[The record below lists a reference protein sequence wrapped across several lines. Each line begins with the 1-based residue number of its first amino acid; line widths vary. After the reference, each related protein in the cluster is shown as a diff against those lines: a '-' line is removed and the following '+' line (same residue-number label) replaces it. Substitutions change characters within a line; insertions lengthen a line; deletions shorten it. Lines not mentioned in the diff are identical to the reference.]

1 MKTFQDRA
9 RPIRAANLSSFGRGG
24 RTPLVKRSF
33 QICGCTV
40 VMLACLRITIGWHFL
55 YQGLA
60 KLEDRSFSS
69 AGFLSQSKGPLA
81 DYFRNLVPDAMGRER
96 LKPENQPRWIA
107 HIDKSLKQFTDHYR
121 PSEEQL
127 ARAELFAA
135 AAKTQMDDFFAENRN
150 DISTHLHELDRLE
163 AAKQS
168 KPFPPKPSGD
178 SAADDRVVVAPSVPS
193 QQKRIS
199 EKQTELQATAKR
211 WLGALDSIEQDFRRQ
226 LDGILEADQR
236 ARGRPEQPV
245 TEIEQIDR
253 LVSFGVTAIG
263 ACLLVGL
270 FTRFSCLAGGLFLL
284 SIVLAQP
291 DWPGL
296 YPPPHPAVG
305 RSLFVNKEFVEMMAL
320 FALGT
325 THVGRWGGL
334 DFLVHYWF
342 VRPLFGRKDVS

>member
-1 MKTFQDRA
+1 
-9 RPIRAANLSSFGRGG
+9 
-24 RTPLVKRSF
+24 VKRSF

-40 VMLACLRITIGWHFL
+40 VMLALLRITLGWHFL

-60 KLEDRSFSS
+60 KLEDSSFSS

-81 DYFRNLVPDAMGRER
+81 DYFRRLVPDSMGRER
-96 LKPENQPRWIA
+96 LKPENQSRWIA
-107 HIDKSLKQFTDHYR
+107 QIDESLKQFTDHYK

-127 ARAELFAA
+127 TSAQRFAA
-135 AAKTQMDDFFAENRN
+135 ASKTQIEDFFAENRG
-150 DISTHLHELDRLE
+150 DIANHLHLLDRLE

-168 KPFPPKPSGD
+168 KPFPPKPAED
-178 SAADDRVVVAPSVPS
+178 PAVDDRMADDRVVVAPSVPS
-193 QQKRIS
+193 QQKWIS
-199 EKQTELQATAKR
+199 DKQTELQGNAKR
-211 WLGALDSIEQDFRRQ
+211 WLGDLNRIDNDFRRQ
-226 LDGILEADQR
+226 LDGLLEADQR
-236 ARGRPEQPV
+236 ARGRPEKPA

-253 LVSFGVTAIG
+253 LVSYGVTAIG
-263 ACLLVGL
+263 ACLLAGL

-342 VRPLFGRKDVS
+342 VRPLFGRRDVS